1 MILTNL
7 IFVTACTLLLGLQ
20 KALYGPLRP
29 IEVEQLYEKAWFAIT
44 ETCLA
49 MTIFRGEI
57 GAWFLIMFFALLT
70 GKVWGWIGEGRVE
83 ILEQQPPRNPRL
95 FHTRLALSLG
105 LSVFFDLTMI
115 EYVVKQVM
123 HMARPDM
130 TVMFGFEF
138 AVLSITSLSTAA
150 KYAINL
156 VEIGIVREQKKKR
169 AEEIKK
175 ERLDTA
181 KRNVEAA
188 ESRSSQ
194 GAVDS
199 TTHSEATQELLAE
212 TPPPPSIDE
221 AREALRRAEDP
232 VDELEVEV
240 EGWDG
245 KGRWVFYLDLATD
258 FFKLV
263 VYLSFFV
270 ILLVFYGLPIHIMR
284 DVFLTAR
291 SFLKRISDFVKY
303 RTATRDMNA
312 RYPDASDEDIGR
324 EDVCIICREEMR
336 PYQPPAEGQQQPNP
350 VMERMRP
357 KKLPCG
363 HVLHFACLRSWL
375 ERQQVC
381 PTCRRPVIQGAQ
393 ATGPVALPG
402 AQGAQG
408 QHPPAERP
416 GPRIFQ
422 LGPIRIGVGAAR
434 GNNMF
439 EDLQNQMADGR
450 PQPLQRVD
458 QDGPQQYGFGIRW
471 DARRRH
477 HRRHQPASARDQLD
491 AIGQQL
497 QQDSQTLLNNT
508 QEYATLRNMQAE
520 LDRIRAQRA
529 GGADQLQGAP
539 ASRPAPDGTNQ
550 QIPLLGAPAPQHSLP
565 GFRTFTNL
573 HSMPGEQVLQ
583 AGSEQLPAGLTL
595 PDGWSMLPLQPS
607 GPPMTQMPLPHGQ
620 GPQMMP
626 QPMGQ
631 QFQAHFQGPMPVPDH
646 IRAMFANMPGQQN
659 TAQSSNQVQTADV
672 RGQNSSVQHP
682 AQGQNQQLPVGG
694 PGDLFNLMRAQMNG
708 PMPNG
713 SPANM
718 GNGDLQR
725 QSEGPAAHGVMN
737 GAAEGYAQNVGAS
750 TLAESASVPRAS
762 AQRPREGTEANFE
775 VFSQTSQ
782 AQTGTTASAQTL
794 PSWGSDLISA
804 PPASN
809 EVTQTAF
816 VPPTTN
822 GDHSMTSESSP
833 KRPKPASVEDLVED
847 PD

>member
-7 IFVTACTLLLGLQ
+7 IFVTACTFLLGLQ

-70 GKVWGWIGEGRVE
+70 GKVCGWIGEGRVE

-105 LSVFFDLTMI
+105 LSVFFDMTML

-150 KYAINL
+150 RYAINL
-156 VEIGIVREQKKKR
+156 VEIGIVRDQKRKR
-169 AEEIKK
+169 AEEMKK

-181 KRNVEAA
+181 KRNIEAA
-188 ESRSSQ
+188 ERRSSQ
-194 GAVDS
+194 EVVDS
-199 TTHSEATQELLAE
+199 HEPSEATQETSPE

-240 EGWDG
+240 EGWEG

-263 VYLSFFV
+263 VYLSFFI

-291 SFLKRISDFVKY
+291 SFFKRISDFVKY

-312 RYPDASDEDIGR
+312 RYPDASVEDIGR

-336 PYQPPAEGQQQPNP
+336 PYQPPAEGQQQTNP

-381 PTCRRPVIQGAQ
+381 PTCRRPVVQGAQ
-393 ATGPVALPG
+393 AAGIGAPPG
-402 AQGAQG
+402 APGVQG
-408 QHPPAERP
+408 QHPAPERP

-450 PQPLQRVD
+450 PQAAQRAE
-458 QDGPQQYGFGIRW
+458 QNGPQQYGFGIRW

-477 HRRHQPASARDQLD
+477 HRRHQPTSTRDQLD
-491 AIGQQL
+491 ALGQQL
-497 QQDSQTLLNNT
+497 QQDSQTLLHNT
-508 QEYATLRNMQAE
+508 DEYVVLRRLQLE
-520 LDRIRAQRA
+520 LDTIRARRT
-529 GGADQLQGAP
+529 GSADQSQGVP
-539 ASRPAPDGTNQ
+539 TGLPAPNGTNPQVPLPGAAANQ
-550 QIPLLGAPAPQHSLP
+550 QSLP
-565 GFRTFTNL
+565 GFRTLTNL
-573 HSMPGEQVLQ
+573 HSVPGEQVLQ
-583 AGSEQLPAGLTL
+583 AGSDQLPPGLML
-595 PDGWSMLPLQPS
+595 PEGWSMLPLQPS
-607 GPPMTQMPLPHGQ
+607 GPPMTQMPLPHGP
-620 GPQMMP
+620 GPHMMP

-646 IRAMFANMPGQQN
+646 IRAMFTNMPGQQN
-659 TAQSSNQVQTADV
+659 TAQPGNPSQAADV
-672 RGQNSSVQHP
+672 QGQNGIAQHA

-694 PGDLFNLMRAQMNG
+694 PADIFNMMRAQANG
-708 PMPNG
+708 PIPNG
-713 SPANM
+713 FQGHM

-725 QSEGPAAHGVMN
+725 QPQAPGTEGVMN
-737 GAAEGYAQNVGAS
+737 GAPAGQPVADDQAGA
-750 TLAESASVPRAS
+750 TTSAHS
-762 AQRPREGTEANFE
+762 
-775 VFSQTSQ
+775 
-782 AQTGTTASAQTL
+782 L
-794 PSWGSDLISA
+794 PSWGSGPSSD
-804 PPASN
+804 PTPSN
-809 EVTQTAF
+809 GQTQAATVTP
-816 VPPTTN
+816 VTN
-822 GDHSMTSESSP
+822 GDHTTTSETSAT
-833 KRPKPASVEDLVED
+833 RPKPASVEDLVED